1 MTTRAAVRLP
11 RDSTRQAEGLLL
23 GEIGR
28 VLNRWSGLVILAF
41 VAVHV
46 VGQAAL
52 RVDALYPLLTVAP
65 LLASFQGDAW
75 VRALLFASA
84 TYHSLYGA
92 RLIALELG
100 ARLSQRGS
108 LVTTIAAALAVA
120 LREVVVGAWR

>member
-1 MTTRAAVRLP
+1 MITRAVVRLP
-11 RDSTRQAEGLLL
+11 RDSTRQVEGLLL

-52 RVDALYPLLTVAP
+52 RADALYPLLTVAP
-65 LLASFQGDAW
+65 LLASLQLDVW

-84 TYHSLYGA
+84 AYHSLYGA

-108 LVTTIAAALAVA
+108 LVTAIVAALAVA
-120 LREVVVGAWR
+120 LREAAVVAWR